1 MPSPSRS
8 NDDSNDAEDGV
19 MGRLAKTL
27 FANPNR
33 LVKILH
39 LHALYCLRIRSRHM
53 SRTIP
58 CPSPFTAFAD
68 RQRVERIEQCKQL
81 ENIVVACQSAK
92 HARDARKAG
101 EELKETPD
109 MAEEIPTSRS
119 GARIARFFK
128 WNNPPGYDAEQ
139 NGTQTAES
147 SSVLDEAVSSFYDNG
162 SGDDKARQGKKIAA
176 RPRFSEDCAIETH
189 ELWACRALALG
200 CGNHLVDLR
209 KCWSDQ
215 NSVATVTM
223 RDEGIEFYKDPKEEK
238 SCRSIQLSMAR
249 CVNRHTAELNERVK
263 ASQAGKQ

>member
-1 MPSPSRS
+1 
-8 NDDSNDAEDGV
+8 